1 MWNSNKKF
9 IVDLV
14 YALFHCKSD
23 QRHQTIV
30 WNIKVFVCIKDL
42 KKANQISEIHIYIF
56 KLLLC
61 IYEKFFQTWKI
72 QKMHF
77 LRWFRLF
84 FVYTSHCI
92 HIQTKIWAG
101 KSILY
106 WLHALL
112 YFWWYHEAI
121 KYSIGIQMQS
131 QAHCKLYYF
140 IFRQIK
146 SCTLCTYWTF
156 YLPQL
161 LHTLHFNSHF
171 VYCLPWYCI

>member
-1 MWNSNKKF
+1 MLFF
-9 IVDLV
+9 I
-14 YALFHCKSD
+14 CKSD

-84 FVYTSHCI
+84 F
-92 HIQTKIWAG
+92 
-101 KSILY
+101 
-106 WLHALL
+106 LL
-112 YFWWYHEAI
+112 YTPVTVFTFKQTFEQEKAFY
-121 KYSIGIQMQS
+121 IGSMRF
-131 QAHCKLYYF
+131 Y
-140 IFRQIK
+140 IFDDIMRPLNILLGYK
-146 SCTLCTYWTF
+146 CRARLTANCTILF
-156 YLPQL
+156 
-161 LHTLHFNSHF
+161 SDR
-171 VYCLPWYCI
+171 